1 MSDLQ
6 LATGIAILISGY
18 SQLRCGISTY
28 HWLIIGRLAWFSS
41 LTHLSCLTFLRNY
54 LHNQKAQRQW
64 RLALM
69 LLLIIMLVTAMDPTG
84 RYAWVFAMDWSA
96 YPDNSS
102 PQPNDYAICWF
113 STRHPAYPSEALVP
127 MVVLVLLAGLG
138 FIIRVIKLHKP
149 LSDMM
154 VKMREFTSQCLRRP
168 LWVLY
173 RWKARPRGL
182 RRLTGN
188 IIYYPALASFL
199 SLRLIADHFSSMFF
213 EVSFYVIASIHIN
226 IYQVY
231 WLLAGF
237 LIGLW
242 SSLGALNVLY
252 PDPDFMDLFEGAS
265 SNKWSFGQVM
275 PIILLALPLVNILE
289 SFYPGK

>member
-1 MSDLQ
+1 
-6 LATGIAILISGY
+6 
-18 SQLRCGISTY
+18 
-28 HWLIIGRLAWFSS
+28 
-41 LTHLSCLTFLRNY
+41 
-54 LHNQKAQRQW
+54 
-64 RLALM
+64 M
-69 LLLIIMLVTAMDPTG
+69 LLLIIMLVTAMVPTG

-113 STRHPAYPSEALVP
+113 STRYPAYPSEALVP

-154 VKMREFTSQCLRRP
+154 VKMRAFTSQCLRRP

-242 SSLGALNVLY
+242 SSLGALNLLY